1 MVEQKQPSP
10 VSERPI
16 GFEESLARNLIEI
29 TTPKDETIDFH
40 SEFDDEEI
48 LSLAALKTWAKATGF
63 EIINDFCTFF
73 ERLRV
78 SRFRQGRREV
88 ALTVGLAGGGGG
100 IARAPK
106 SFRDLLTSLR
116 V

>member
-1 MVEQKQPSP
+1 MEQQKQPSP

-16 GFEESLARNLIEI
+16 GFEESLAKNLIEI

-48 LSLAALKTWAKATGF
+48 LSLSALKSWAKATGF
-63 EIINDFCTFF
+63 DIINDFCTFF

-106 SFRDLLTSLR
+106 SFRDLMASLR

>member
-1 MVEQKQPSP
+1 MATTEAKPSP
-10 VSERPI
+10 MAERPM
-16 GFEESLARNLIEI
+16 GQEESLARSLQEL
-29 TTPKDETIDFH
+29 TSPTDETIDFH

-48 LSLAALKTWAKATGF
+48 LYLSALKTWAKVTGF
-63 EIINDFCTFF
+63 DVIADFCTAF

-88 ALTVGLAGGGGG
+88 AFTVGLAGGGGM
-100 IARAPK
+100 RAPK
-106 SFRDLLTSLR
+106 SLRDMVGSLR